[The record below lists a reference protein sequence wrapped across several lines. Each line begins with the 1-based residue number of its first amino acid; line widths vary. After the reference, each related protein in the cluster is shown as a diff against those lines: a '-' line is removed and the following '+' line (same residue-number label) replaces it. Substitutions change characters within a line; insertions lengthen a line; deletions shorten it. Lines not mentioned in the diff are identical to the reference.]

1 MLIRLGTAITYPTM
15 TSLNDAERTLTRIMS
30 QLRELQRTAAA
41 VPAERDSDGLRHV
54 ITHEA
59 AQALAALGQAEEQLR
74 ARAPPTAH
82 ERIRPSDD
90 AEVVY
95 NRHTEQEALA
105 AYENYDDYYEGLPA
119 WSCLTE
125 AERDNWRT
133 RAAENIADHEERV
146 RERAER
152 IATAQRNWT
161 THSYDA
167 VVAAA
172 TSTP

>member
-1 MLIRLGTAITYPTM
+1 M
-15 TSLNDAERTLTRIMS
+15 TSLRDVERALIHTMS
-30 QLRELQRTAAA
+30 QLHELQHMVVT

-59 AQALAALGQAEEQLR
+59 AQALAALRRAEEQLR

-95 NRHTEQEALA
+95 NQHVEEQDQD
-105 AYENYDDYYEGLPA
+105 AYNYDDDYEGYPE
-119 WSCLTE
+119 WSELSE
-125 AERDNWRT
+125 AEQDVWRAQ
-133 RAAENIADHEERV
+133 AAATIADHEQRV
-146 RERAER
+146 RERDER
-152 IATAQRNWT
+152 IATARRNWT
-161 THSYDA
+161 THGYDA
-167 VVAAA
+167 IVAAA